1 MNKWIEELQVLEK
14 IAKVEPHLAYCAYV
28 FGLQHRYTFL
38 MRTIPDIKGHMERLD
53 EAINMHL
60 VRHLVN
66 NHTVTEM
73 ERIWF
78 SLPARL
84 GGLALNIPSE
94 LCDIY
99 YHNSKKMTEV
109 LTEGIVNQHVPNYT
123 PRENNSKQVKV
134 AIQAEKTLR
143 EEEKVNYIV
152 GFLSER
158 QLKIFEAITEKGASS
173 WLNALPLKDHD
184 FYLNKQTF
192 WDTIS
197 LRYGIRPARLPNTCV
212 CGASFTIE
220 HALMCTK
227 GGFINSRHDEIRNFT
242 AEVLSEVCTDVAV
255 EPMLTPLT
263 GEKFKYKSAI
273 KDEQARLDVSARGVW
288 IKGSKTFCDVRVFNP
303 LAPTYSKQTLKS
315 AHTSN
320 ENSKKR
326 EYGERVVNVEHGT
339 LTPLVFSCL
348 GGMSTQC
355 SHFYN
360 KISDMV
366 AEKRNIPVSKAR
378 TWVRTKISFSLLRS
392 THMCLRGSRTRRQF
406 SEKETLADTN
416 ISKAMADAK
425 MENEE

>member
-1 MNKWIEELQVLEK
+1 
-14 IAKVEPHLAYCAYV
+14 
-28 FGLQHRYTFL
+28 
-38 MRTIPDIKGHMERLD
+38 
-53 EAINMHL
+53 
-60 VRHLVN
+60 
-66 NHTVTEM
+66 
-73 ERIWF
+73 
-78 SLPARL
+78 
-84 GGLALNIPSE
+84 
-94 LCDIY
+94 
-99 YHNSKKMTEV
+99 
-109 LTEGIVNQHVPNYT
+109 
-123 PRENNSKQVKV
+123 
-134 AIQAEKTLR
+134 
-143 EEEKVNYIV
+143 
-152 GFLSER
+152 
-158 QLKIFEAITEKGASS
+158 
-173 WLNALPLKDHD
+173 
-184 FYLNKQTF
+184 
-192 WDTIS
+192 
-197 LRYGIRPARLPNTCV
+197 
-212 CGASFTIE
+212 
-220 HALMCTK
+220 MCTK